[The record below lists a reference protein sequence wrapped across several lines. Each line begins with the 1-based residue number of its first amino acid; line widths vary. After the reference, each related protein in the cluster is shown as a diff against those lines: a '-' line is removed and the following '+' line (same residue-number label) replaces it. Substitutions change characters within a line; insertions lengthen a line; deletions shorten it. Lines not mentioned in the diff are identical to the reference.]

1 MTRTQRIV
9 LFLLSTALL
18 LLVFELTTG
27 RALPTSDQSIV
38 LFSALL
44 MMSFVTSFIEEFFTV
59 PSDVLSSNI
68 AIWLLIAP
76 LHSQLSRFG
85 AWYWRFFFYN
95 LLLLLCSRAA
105 LLLLSSEKS
114 PGCLQNR
121 VSKHLKRV
129 ATFFG
134 TGRFLYCVLF
144 L

>member
-27 RALPTSDQSIV
+27 RAFPTSDQSIV

-68 AIWLLIAP
+68 AILLLIDLAP
-76 LHSQLSRFG
+76 
-85 AWYWRFFFYN
+85 A
-95 LLLLLCSRAA
+95 
-105 LLLLSSEKS
+105 
-114 PGCLQNR
+114 
-121 VSKHLKRV
+121 KRIP
-129 ATFFG
+129 
-134 TGRFLYCVLF
+134 
-144 L
+144 